1 MPNALTG
8 TNFELLLLVNWYS
21 RIRSGIGQKP
31 EQIGDNGTLFLSAAP
46 PGPHGFILPLTLWV
60 IAAIGFAT
68 AVLSEWV
75 SEAVTNAIAIQEKV
89 NAEIAFSNIRN
100 EIIFAV
106 ARRPYTNRGLQVG
119 TFLSPPTGTTFQD
132 VLSANYESDR
142 TILLDGRPYVMASDT
157 KYALQFQDGRGL
169 VNLNTVGQQ
178 HLERFFEAFQIE
190 EGERTLLI
198 DTLLDYRDPDD
209 LSRLSGAEK
218 NDYLRRGLHP
228 PANGQLVSPW
238 EAQRIIGW
246 TGSTSLWKAQYER
259 PMITTCRASGF
270 NPNTAP
276 REVLSAFINGV
287 SMDRAEMLTERR
299 EAAPFRNARDV
310 GDAAGVILL
319 NQPFFFS
326 FTPGRCLII
335 DLIDRETNDSI
346 RFSLTLLPLQREQPW
361 QIDYVLRI
369 PKTYGRSLDQI
380 DPSIT
385 FPSPE
390 EIAGTT
396 GEFESTAGL

>member
-1 MPNALTG
+1 M
-8 TNFELLLLVNWYS
+8 
-21 RIRSGIGQKP
+21 R
-31 EQIGDNGTLFLSAAP
+31 AAP
-46 PGPHGFILPLTLWV
+46 PNSHGFILPLTLWV

-75 SEAVTNAIAIQEKV
+75 SEAVTNAIAIQEKA
-89 NAEIAFSNIRN
+89 NAEIAFANIRN

-119 TFLSPPTGTTFQD
+119 TFLSPPTGSAFQD
-132 VLSANYESDR
+132 ILSANYESDR
-142 TILLDGRPYVMASDT
+142 MIFLDGRPYVLASDT
-157 KYALQFQDGRGL
+157 KYAVQVQDGRGL
-169 VNLNTVGQQ
+169 VNLNTVGRE
-178 HLERFFEAFQIE
+178 HMERFLSAFQIDE
-190 EGERTLLI
+190 DDRDLLI
-198 DTLLDYRDPDD
+198 DTLLDYRDADD

-246 TGSTSLWKAQYER
+246 TRGTNLWDAQYEN

-276 REVLSAFINGV
+276 REVLSAYITGV
-287 SMDRAEMLTERR
+287 SMDRADLLAKHR
-299 EAAPFRNARDV
+299 EIAPFRNARNI

-326 FTPGRCLII
+326 FIPGRCLII
-335 DLIDRETNDSI
+335 DLIDRETNERI

-369 PKTYGRSLDQI
+369 PKAYWRSMDQI

-396 GEFESTAGL
+396 GRFESATGF